1 MLTGRGIS
9 VLVGGLLLWLAS
21 RMVGAPALHIVAV
34 GLIALVP
41 LSYVLVRWLRPDLHA
56 TRRVAPRRAFPG
68 ARVKVDIE
76 VHNRGGR
83 RTSLLL
89 LEDRLPATLGASA
102 RAVLGSLPP
111 RARHTVSYHL
121 VPRNRGRF
129 RIGPLSASVTD
140 PFDLARR
147 QVELPG
153 RQELIVFPQVEDLEI
168 TPSAPPTG
176 SAGESSTRQL
186 FRSGDEF
193 YTMRSYEIGDDLR
206 RIHWPSTARSG
217 ELMIRQDEA
226 ARRATAVLFLD
237 TRDSAFAS
245 EDPFERAV
253 SAAASI
259 GNHYVRGGYSV
270 RLSTPD
276 LAPRPVGLEEL
287 LERLA
292 LVGPSRARLLTPA
305 LLRLRAAAHGAA
317 ALVVVTH
324 VPTPAETAALTRISS
339 GYGPKLAVLSH
350 RSDPDRLYLQ
360 DRRDLDRD
368 LEGARTSLAR
378 AGWDVLPLPPGARL
392 KDVWQLR
399 TKRPARGLA
408 SSW

>member
-1 MLTGRGIS
+1 MLTGRGVA
-9 VLVGGLLLWLAS
+9 VLAGGLGLWVAS
-21 RMVGAPALHIVAV
+21 RLTGAPALHIVAV
-34 GLIALVP
+34 GLVALVP
-41 LSYVLVRWLRPDLHA
+41 LSYALVRWLRPDLHA
-56 TRRVAPRRAFPG
+56 TRRVDPRRAFPG
-68 ARVKVDIE
+68 TRVKVDIE
-76 VHNRGGR
+76 VHNRGRR

-89 LEDRLPATLGASA
+89 LEDRLPSTLGASA

-111 RARHTVSYHL
+111 RARQTISFQL
-121 VPRNRGRF
+121 VPRSRGRY
-129 RIGPLSASVTD
+129 RIGPLSAAVSD

-153 RQELIVFPQVEDLEI
+153 RQELIVFPEVEDLEI
-168 TPSAPPTG
+168 TPASPPTG

-186 FRSGDEF
+186 YRSGDEF
-193 YTMRSYEIGDDLR
+193 YTMRAYEIGDDLR

-237 TRDSAFAS
+237 TRDSAFPS

-259 GNHYVRGGYSV
+259 GNHYVRGGYSL

-276 LAPRPVGLEEL
+276 LAPRAVGLDEL
-287 LERLA
+287 LDRLA
-292 LVGPSRARLLTPA
+292 LVRRSRARILTPA
-305 LLRLRAAAHGAA
+305 LLRLRAVAHGAA

-324 VPTPAETAALTRISS
+324 VPTPAEAAALTRSSS
-339 GYGPKLAVLSH
+339 GYGPKLAVLSY
-350 RSDPDRLYLQ
+350 RTDPGRLYLQ
-360 DRRDLDRD
+360 ERRDLERD
-368 LEGARTSLAR
+368 VQGARISLAR
-378 AGWDVLPLPPGARL
+378 AGWDVLLLPPGARL
-392 KDVWQLR
+392 KDVWGHR

-408 SSW
+408 ASW

>member
-1 MLTGRGIS
+1 MLTGRGIA
-9 VLVGGLLLWLAS
+9 VLAGGVGLWVAS
-21 RMVGAPALHIVAV
+21 RLTGAPALHMVAV
-34 GLIALVP
+34 GLVALVP
-41 LSYVLVRWLRPDLHA
+41 LAYLLVRWLRPDLHA
-56 TRRVAPRRAFPG
+56 TRRLAPRRAFPG
-68 ARVKVDIE
+68 NRVKVDIE
-76 VHNRGGR
+76 VHNRGQR

-89 LEDRLPATLGASA
+89 LEDRLPSTLGASA
-102 RAVLGSLPP
+102 RAVMGSLPP
-111 RARHTVSYHL
+111 RERQSVSYHL
-121 VPRNRGRF
+121 IPRNRGRY
-129 RIGPLSASVTD
+129 RIGPLSAAVSD

-147 QVELPG
+147 HVELPG
-153 RQELIVFPQVEDLEI
+153 RQELIVYPEVEDLER
-168 TPSAPPTG
+168 TPSSPPTG

-186 FRSGDEF
+186 YRSGDEF
-193 YTMRSYEIGDDLR
+193 YTMRSYEVGDDLR

-276 LAPRPVGLEEL
+276 LAPRPVGLDEL

-324 VPTPAETAALTRISS
+324 VPTPAETASLTRISS
-339 GYGPKLAVLSH
+339 GYGPKLAVLSY

-368 LEGARTSLAR
+368 VEGARTSLGR
-378 AGWDVLPLPPGARL
+378 AGWDVLLLPPGARL
-392 KDVWQLR
+392 KDLWQLR
-399 TKRPARGLA
+399 NKRPARGLA
-408 SSW
+408 ASW